1 MKIKKVLIL
10 LMLCL
15 SFLCIMPKQALATV
29 DADISGV
36 ISGMGKVKQASGTG
50 RIARVLNAVIKL
62 IQIAGTGIS
71 VLMVTMLG
79 VKYMLSSS
87 SEKAEIKKSMQPIL
101 IGCVLLFAAVNL
113 VAVIASVGAS
123 LK

>member
-36 ISGMGKVKQASGTG
+36 ISGMEKVKQATGTG